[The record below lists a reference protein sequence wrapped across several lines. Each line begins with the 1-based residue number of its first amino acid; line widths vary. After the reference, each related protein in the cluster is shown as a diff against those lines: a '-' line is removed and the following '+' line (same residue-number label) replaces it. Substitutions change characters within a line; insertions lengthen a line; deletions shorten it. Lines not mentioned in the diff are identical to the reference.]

1 MKFLFI
7 SIQAYLLFLNTV
19 FAESGQIH
27 QKQMNAV
34 FYSLNRTHLTN
45 LSTAFTSYQKNPSTF
60 MAKFKDKKI
69 KDYKNI
75 VELTN
80 QHAKELK
87 DVKVV
92 MKDDN
97 LQISYQNQV
106 LTISEIGFNGAMII
120 NDKEINWNPEKDTF
134 NDLQNQL
141 SLILKKKN
149 SLSLMNWL
157 IPNAQANPGVMV
169 VIGITLIVLAVLADR
184 RMSTDKELA
193 TMLGELKKSVGTCES
208 DLKTLQ
214 SKEQTVIVDNET
226 LKFINFVNLYKE
238 YELLSCENLKSKRLK
253 NYVGMPYDKFILEKI
268 EEACNVLKD
277 LENCLSKYTK
287 DLDTMGITDQQR
299 TKEQKIKEESGYYGI
314 YNRLT
319 NGTVVS
325 KNLFIK

>member
-1 MKFLFI
+1 MIPWGALMKFLFI
-7 SIQAYLLFLNTV
+7 SIQAYLLFINTI
-19 FAESGQIH
+19 FAESDQIH
-27 QKQMNAV
+27 QKQMNAF

-45 LSTAFTSYQKNPSTF
+45 LSTAFTSFQKNPSTF

-69 KDYKNI
+69 KDYQNI

-80 QHAKELK
+80 RHAKEIK
-87 DVKVV
+87 EVKAI

-97 LQISYQNQV
+97 FQISYQNQV

-120 NDKEINWNPEKDTF
+120 NDKEINWNPEKDSF

-157 IPNAQANPGVMV
+157 IPNAQAHPAVVAVM
-169 VIGITLIVLAVLADR
+169 TLVVLAVSANR

-193 TMLGELKKSVGTCES
+193 TMLDELKKSVETCET

-214 SKEQTVIVDNET
+214 TKEQTVIVDNET
-226 LKFINFVNLYKE
+226 LKFINFVNFYKE
-238 YELLSCENLKSKRLK
+238 YELLSCENLKRKRLK
-253 NYVGMPYDKFILEKI
+253 NYVGMSYDKFILEKI
-268 EEACNVLKD
+268 EDACNVLKD
-277 LENCLSKYTK
+277 LENCLNKYTK

-299 TKEQKIKEESGYYGI
+299 TKEQKIKEESEYYDI
-314 YNRLT
+314 YTRLT
-319 NGTVVS
+319 TDTVVT
-325 KNLFIK
+325 K

>member
-1 MKFLFI
+1 MKCLFI
-7 SIQAYLLFLNTV
+7 FIQTYLLFLNTV

-34 FYSLNRTHLTN
+34 FFSLNRTHLTN
-45 LSTAFTSYQKNPSTF
+45 LSSAFTSYQNNPSTF

-69 KDYKNI
+69 KDYQNI

-80 QHAKELK
+80 QHAKEIK

-120 NDKEINWNPEKDTF
+120 NDKEINWNPEKDSF

-157 IPNAQANPGVMV
+157 IPNAQAMNPFFAMLGGLFLV
-169 VIGITLIVLAVLADR
+169 TLAVLLDR
-184 RMSTDKELA
+184 RMSADLDLV
-193 TMLGELKKSVGTCES
+193 TMLDELKKSARNCES
-208 DLKTLQ
+208 DLKTLH
-214 SKEQTVIVDNET
+214 SKEQTVIVDNNT
-226 LKFINFVNLYKE
+226 LKFINLVNLYNNENKE
-238 YELLSCENLKSKRLK
+238 YKLLTCANLTSKSLK
-253 NYVGMPYDKFILEKI
+253 DYFVLSYDKILKKKI
-268 EEACNVLKD
+268 EEACKILKD
-277 LENCLSKYTK
+277 LENCLSKYTQE
-287 DLDTMGITDQQR
+287 LNTMGITDQQR
-299 TKEQKIKEESGYYGI
+299 TKEQKIKKESEYYGI
-314 YNRLT
+314 YTLLKD
-319 NGTVVS
+319 GAVVP
-325 KNLFIK
+325 N